1 MSVGLQRATIFAIKE
16 ESTAGEY
23 EKPDSGNQFIPLR
36 PGNTLNFTAEQL
48 DSDELLNDIGAAKSF
63 VGKESTEGSHSAY
76 LRHSG
81 VEGQPPQLGLMYE
94 SVMGDVQIPGTE
106 YSSQAGTTLKKV
118 VAPVGH
124 NFYAGQALL
133 IKNGSGYEIRNVKE
147 VGTNDLYLNFD
158 AKNSI
163 PNGTLLGNV
172 ITYLP
177 APQGHPT
184 FSATKY
190 LGNGHAIEATAGNT
204 VTELSLTADA
214 NGFGEVEF
222 SYGGTKYF
230 FNPVTVDGT
239 NNYLDF
245 VDDAG
250 THAALLAVKPYKTPL
265 DFCDALKAAM
275 EAVSPTQAFNVTYS
289 KETGLYSIEA
299 VSSAVFSIL
308 FGTGA
313 NAANSVKDLMGYS
326 TIVDITGSLVYESD
340 VPSEFSSPIDPI
352 YDAADA
358 IIIKGA
364 ELFIGNDVDNACIC
378 AQSVSLTIS
387 KEVEDVDCI
396 CEETG
401 VKEKIA
407 VSRSVEMSVTAVLN
421 KYDATLLD
429 ALLKNSGVSAM
440 LNAGPKAGGNWIP
453 GKCFNVYIQNCTV
466 SSYTTTGD
474 SFIQAEI
481 TLKGF
486 VTSTQKDVY
495 LNFV

>member
-1 MSVGLQRATIFAIKE
+1 M
-16 ESTAGEY
+16 GE
-23 EKPDSGNQFIPLR
+23 
-36 PGNTLNFTAEQL
+36 
-48 DSDELLNDIGAAKSF
+48 
-63 VGKESTEGSHSAY
+63 
-76 LRHSG
+76 
-81 VEGQPPQLGLMYE
+81 
-94 SVMGDVQIPGTE
+94 VQIIGSE
-106 YSSQAGTTLKKV
+106 YSAQSGSTIKKI
-118 VAPVGH
+118 VAPGGH
-124 NFYAGQALL
+124 GIYVGQALL
-133 IKNGSGYEIRNVKE
+133 IKNGLGYEIRNVKE
-147 VGTNDLYLNFD
+147 VDGNDIYLNFD
-158 AKNSI
+158 SI
-163 PNGTLLGNV
+163 NAAPNGTLLGIA
-172 ITYLP
+172 ITYKP

-230 FNPVTVDGT
+230 FNPVAVDGT

-250 THAALLAVKPYKTPL
+250 THAALLASKTYKTPL
-265 DFCDALKAAM
+265 EFCDALKAAM
-275 EAVSPTQAFNVTYS
+275 EAVSPTQAFKVSYS
-289 KETGLYSIEA
+289 KVSGLYSIEA

-340 VPSEFSSPIDPI
+340 VPSEFSAPLDPV
-352 YDAADA
+352 YDSADA

-387 KEVEDVDCI
+387 KETEDVDCI

-421 KYDATLLD
+421 KFDATLLD

-440 LNAGPKAGGNWIP
+440 LNAGPKTGGNWIP

>member
-23 EKPDSGNQFIPLR
+23 LKPDSGTQFVPLR
-36 PGNTLNFTAEQL
+36 PGNSLSFTAEQL

-81 VEGQPPQLGLMYE
+81 VEGQEPQLGVLYE
-94 SVMGDVQIPGTE
+94 SVMGG
-106 YSSQAGTTLKKV
+106 KV
-118 VAPVGH
+118 VNGISYTSEAGSDPEIVVVADGTL
-124 NFYAGQALL
+124 FYPGQALL
-133 IKNGSGYEIRNVKE
+133 IKSGSGYQIRNVKE
-147 VGTNDLYLNFD
+147 IDDSDLYLNFL
-158 AKNSI
+158 ASNSTDGL
-163 PNGTLLGNV
+163 NLGRA
-172 ITYLP
+172 ITYVP
-177 APQGHPT
+177 TPQGHPT

-222 SYGGTKYF
+222 SYAGTKYF
-230 FNPVTVDGT
+230 FNPIEITAS
-239 NNYLDF
+239 NKFLDF
-245 VDDAG
+245 TDDYG
-250 THAALLAVKPYKTPL
+250 TWAVSVPEKSYKTPVEL
-265 DFCDALKAAM
+265 ADALKAAM
-275 EAVSPTQAFNVTYS
+275 DAASPNEEHYVVYS
-289 KETGLYSIEA
+289 NSTGKFTISSSIFL
-299 VSSAVFSIL
+299 SL
-308 FGTGA
+308 LWYTGT
-313 NAANSVKDLMGYS
+313 NAANSIGATLGFSVAAND
-326 TIVDITGSLVYESD
+326 TGALSYVSD
-340 VPSEFSSPIDPI
+340 NAQSYDSDIDPI
-352 YDAADA
+352 YDSADA

-364 ELFIGNDVDNACIC
+364 ELFIGNQEDNVCVC

-421 KYDATLLD
+421 KYDASLLD